1 MVCSSLEWEVRT
13 SECQKI
19 SKVVIFGLQLI
30 LFLEFHNCNHIGFCF
45 SYRIYILP
53 FLCLPGFNKD
63 KSYMKASTLATDL
76 GVSTALRFATD
87 LGFLLL
93 TNWETNI
100 TTVIN
105 ILNVLATNT
114 SGNWWLV

>member
-1 MVCSSLEWEVRT
+1 
-13 SECQKI
+13 
-19 SKVVIFGLQLI
+19 
-30 LFLEFHNCNHIGFCF
+30 
-45 SYRIYILP
+45 
-53 FLCLPGFNKD
+53 
-63 KSYMKASTLATDL
+63 MKASTLATDL